1 MEINKTK
8 SKTKKSN
15 NSLSN
20 VGSSLR
26 ESLKGFT
33 SIKDNSNKSTEE
45 TNNEKQSPI
54 PITSIM
60 KSPSFKTIS
69 QTPLE
74 SVKQVSEKI
83 GETGSSFFNI
93 TSICIFLLIFSVLG
107 FFGYIIYDYLTD
119 EGKNINNLIA
129 PITNF
134 FSQFV
139 NNKDSKENEK
149 SDEKSDEKYDE
160 KSDEKSDKKSD
171 KKYNEKIIKDIENKK
186 NNNSQTLET
195 AVKNKKI
202 LKTENS
208 KKLIANEQNEEP
220 EPIRTDSLSSGYCYL
235 GKVNDTRYCTK
246 VDARSKCMSGDIY
259 PTMDVCVNPNLR
271 A

>member
-20 VGSSLR
+20 IGSSLR

-33 SIKDNSNKSTEE
+33 SIKDNTNKLNEE
-45 TNNEKQSPI
+45 TNNEKIS
-54 PITSIM
+54 PITSMI

-74 SVKQVSEKI
+74 SVKQVSEKFS
-83 GETGSSFFNI
+83 ETSSSFLNI

-107 FFGYIIYDYLTD
+107 FFGYIIYDYLTE

-129 PITNF
+129 PISNF
-134 FSQFV
+134 FSQFTEN

-149 SDEKSDEKYDE
+149 SDEKSD
-160 KSDEKSDKKSD
+160 KKN
-171 KKYNEKIIKDIENKK
+171 NEKIIKDVENTENKISK
-186 NNNSQTLET
+186 SETLESS
-195 AVKNKKI
+195 VKNKKS
-202 LKTENS
+202 LKQENS
-208 KKLIANEQNEEP
+208 KKLIANEENEEP
-220 EPIRTDSLSSGYCYL
+220 EPIRTDSLSSGYCYI
-235 GKVNDTRYCTK
+235 GKVNDTRYCSK

-259 PTMDVCVNPNLR
+259 PTMDICVNPSLR

>member
-20 VGSSLR
+20 IGSSLR
-26 ESLKGFT
+26 ESLKDFT
-33 SIKDNSNKSTEE
+33 SIKNNSNNFEQE
-45 TNNEKQSPI
+45 TNELISNNDIKQSPI
-54 PITSIM
+54 TSMI
-60 KSPSFKTIS
+60 KSPSFKPIS
-69 QTPLE
+69 QTPIE
-74 SVKQVSEKI
+74 SLKQVSEKI
-83 GETGSSFFNI
+83 GETSSSFFNI
-93 TSICIFLLIFSVLG
+93 TSICIFLLIFFVLG
-107 FFGYIIYDYLTD
+107 FFGYIIYEYLTD
-119 EGKNINNLIA
+119 ENININNLIA
-129 PITNF
+129 SISNF

-149 SDEKSDEKYDE
+149 LDEKL
-160 KSDEKSDKKSD
+160 DEKSDKKNNEKSD
-171 KKYNEKIIKDIENKK
+171 EKYNEKIIKDVENKK
-186 NNNSQTLET
+186 NVKTLET
-195 AVKNKKI
+195 TVKNKKI

-208 KKLIANEQNEEP
+208 KKLIANEENEEP
-220 EPIRTDSLSSGYCYL
+220 EPIRTDSLSSGYCYI

-259 PTMDVCVNPNLR
+259 PTMDICVNPNLR

>member
-20 VGSSLR
+20 IGSSLR

-74 SVKQVSEKI
+74 SVKQISEKI
-83 GETGSSFFNI
+83 SETSSSFFNI

-149 SDEKSDEKYDE
+149 SDEKSD
-160 KSDEKSDKKSD
+160 KKSD
-171 KKYNEKIIKDIENKK
+171 KKYNEKIIKDVENKK

-195 AVKNKKI
+195 SVKNKNI

-208 KKLIANEQNEEP
+208 KKLISNEENEEP
-220 EPIRTDSLSSGYCYL
+220 EPIRTDSLSSGYCYI

-259 PTMDVCVNPNLR
+259 PTIDICVNPNLR

>member
-20 VGSSLR
+20 IGSSLR

-54 PITSIM
+54 TSII

-69 QTPLE
+69 QTPIE

-129 PITNF
+129 PISNF

-149 SDEKSDEKYDE
+149 SDKKSDE
-160 KSDEKSDKKSD
+160 KSD

-220 EPIRTDSLSSGYCYL
+220 EPIRTDSLSSGYCYI

-259 PTMDVCVNPNLR
+259 PTMEICVNPNLR

>member
-20 VGSSLR
+20 IGSSLR

-33 SIKDNSNKSTEE
+33 SIKENSNKFEE
-45 TNNEKQSPI
+45 ENNDLISNNNEKQSS
-54 PITSIM
+54 ITSMI
-60 KSPSFKTIS
+60 KTPSLKTIS
-69 QTPLE
+69 QLPIE

-83 GETGSSFFNI
+83 GETSSSFFNI
-93 TSICIFLLIFSVLG
+93 TSICIFLLIFLVLG
-107 FFGYIIYDYLTD
+107 FFGYIIYDYLIDGDNT
-119 EGKNINNLIA
+119 INNLIA
-129 PITNF
+129 PISKF
-134 FSQFV
+134 FTQFV
-139 NNKDSKENEK
+139 NNKDSNENNKKDSKENEK
-149 SDEKSDEKYDE
+149 SDEKNDEKYDE
-160 KSDEKSDKKSD
+160 KN
-171 KKYNEKIIKDIENKK
+171 NEKIIKDVENK

-195 AVKNKKI
+195 TVKNKKP

-208 KKLIANEQNEEP
+208 KKIIANEENEEP
-220 EPIRTDSLSSGYCYL
+220 EPIRTDALSSGYCYI